1 MIQYASIMREDMS
14 LPRKRRRQ
22 DGLRAKFRA
31 LADPLRFTYP
41 ESRRKYRTAGGKAMT
56 ASSLTHPASWYLD
69 GHLERRPINAAYAYA
84 RFAEWCLAKAKA
96 GKVRDESAL
105 RASVVLF
112 ADTRRFLELI
122 IRNTR
127 AGVQFRKKDVD
138 RYAPRVRQ
146 LCEEAREAFSK
157 VHR

>member
-1 MIQYASIMREDMS
+1 MARE
-14 LPRKRRRQ
+14 RKQ
-22 DGLRAKFRA
+22 TGLRTRFRA
-31 LADPLRFTYP
+31 LLDTTRMSYP
-41 ESRRKYRTAGGKAMT
+41 SMKREIKRDGKT
-56 ASSLTHPASWYLD
+56 VRISSLRHESSWYLD

-84 RFAEWCLAKAKA
+84 QFAEWCLAKAKA

-105 RASVVLF
+105 HAVTVFF

-122 IRNTR
+122 IRNTK